1 MTDIRDWQQKL
12 RPAPLKKQ
20 AKQWMIGADLIKA
33 ELLGLEHTESGSAY
47 ARERRTHN
55 DE

>member
-33 ELLGLEHTESGSAY
+33 ELLGLEHNESGSSY
-47 ARERRTHN
+47 ACDRRTRR